1 MGKALA
7 NPKHGAIG
15 NEIGKRAFIYL
26 LPTISVSCIR
36 RQQLDSTVCRL
47 GSKQIFV
54 RLIRRFSLLAF
65 EKMVIRVFIAS
76 SSASVAIKKRQQEVV
91 GFLESNR
98 IEFEEIDIT
107 MLEDQRRWMYH
118 NIPQEKQPAKGNPLP
133 PQIFNN
139 DAYCGDYDAFFESK
153 ENNTVSTFFGLKPK
167 STSRDSE
174 P

>member
-1 MGKALA
+1 
-7 NPKHGAIG
+7 
-15 NEIGKRAFIYL
+15 
-26 LPTISVSCIR
+26 
-36 RQQLDSTVCRL
+36 
-47 GSKQIFV
+47 
-54 RLIRRFSLLAF
+54 
-65 EKMVIRVFIAS
+65 MVIRVFIAS

-91 GFLESNR
+91 GFLESNK

-167 STSRDSE
+167 SPSQKTKEHSTWTSRLT
-174 P
+174 